1 MMNFNQALA
10 VLKKDEE
17 EERNWRS
24 ARAKLA
30 DVLESAMAANTAL
43 EPVTQH
49 KAALESDVAALRA
62 SFAKLDGDFQML
74 QRRHARLDEEHQA
87 KQHAL
92 EASLS
97 TARADLA
104 AVEQLKRD
112 TEVQLAELTTKW
124 NLKAGQPTGA

>member
-24 ARAKLA
+24 ARAKLTEVLAAAIAA
-30 DVLESAMAANTAL
+30 DVAL
-43 EPVTQH
+43 EPVTQQ

-87 KQHAL
+87 KHHAL
-92 EASLS
+92 DASLS

-124 NLKAGQPTGA
+124 HLKMGQASGS